1 MTLSGNMIE
10 DVNGQEPFR
19 GPVEVFIK
27 SHWYAGEAAIEKTL
41 LGISLTDEQFED
53 VNGSPDAPQHI
64 PEGKRRVEII
74 KKEPGQ
80 GLGISIKG
88 GKENRMPILISKI
101 FEGLA
106 AEATKKL
113 FVGDAILMV
122 DGTDVKSLT
131 HDEAVQMLKTIN
143 TKVVLEVKHVKE
155 VTPYFQKAALLS
167 DLGWSH
173 DVAFLAP
180 NGKSDTLKKMSPNSE
195 MKWIPLQLCHVQ
207 RDTGLDTDLKKLEI
221 HSPNRKKSVVLRV
234 PSDKVE
240 FWKMALLSAVEMS
253 IQESTLKANFAL
265 PSRLIKMGWLCQEHD
280 KSACSENS
288 FDSGMSSDTPS
299 LVPTFVALN
308 EERLMF
314 WDHVPWALEEWSN
327 PKESLKL
334 VQIRVLCKDNNA
346 KEKNKI
352 CIRYGTEGGVIC
364 HTFSAQSRPD
374 YSSWLSSLIQ
384 GSLYASKCL
393 ESYTVDCEWKSLKCV
408 LKLHVDKGFS
418 LVDPVKNHTLWSF
431 PFHALIASN
440 DDGAKLLWL
449 QFRGREEDE
458 FMLWTNPKIFV
469 FILHNFLSTKLQLLG
484 K

>member
-10 DVNGQEPFR
+10 DVNGQEPFK
-19 GPVEVFIK
+19 GPIEVFIK
-27 SHWYAGEAAIEKTL
+27 NQWYAGEAAIEKTL
-41 LGISLTDEQFED
+41 LGISLTDEQFEGA
-53 VNGSPDAPQHI
+53 NTSPDARQNI
-64 PEGKRRVEII
+64 PDGKRKVEII
-74 KKEPGQ
+74 KKDPGQ

-106 AEATKKL
+106 AEATKQL
-113 FVGDAILMV
+113 FVGDAILTV
-122 DGTDVKSLT
+122 DGKDVKGLT
-131 HDEAVQMLKTIN
+131 HDEAVQMLKTVN
-143 TKVVLEVKHVKE
+143 TKVVLEVKHLKE

-167 DLGWSH
+167 DLGWVN
-173 DVAFLAP
+173 DIPFLAP
-180 NGKSDTLKKMSPNSE
+180 SGKTENPKITSPNSE

-207 RDTGLDTDLKKLEI
+207 RDTGLDTELKKLEI

-234 PSDKVE
+234 PGDKVD

-253 IQESTLKANFAL
+253 IQESTLKANFTL
-265 PSRLIKMGWLCQEHD
+265 PWRLLKMGWLSQEHD
-280 KSACSENS
+280 KSSCSENS
-288 FDSGMSSDTPS
+288 FDSGMSSDTHS

-314 WDHVPWALEEWSN
+314 WDHVPWTIDEWSS
-327 PKESLKL
+327 PRESLRL
-334 VQIRVLCKDNNA
+334 VQIRVLCKDDDA

-352 CIRYGTEGGVIC
+352 CIRYGNEGGVAC
-364 HTFSAQSRPD
+364 YTFSAQSRQD

-393 ESYTVDCEWKSLKCV
+393 ECFSVDCEWKSLKCV
-408 LKLHVDKGFS
+408 LKVHVDKGFS
-418 LVDPVKNHTLWSF
+418 LVDPTKETTIWSF

-458 FMLWTNPKIFV
+458 FVLRTNPKIFV